1 MARPLRY
8 DHPGARH
15 HVMNRGARRSPIFGK
30 DEDCIAFLAVIADLP
45 ERFDVKVHAYALMP
59 NHYHLMLESH
69 RGNLSRAMQHVAS
82 EYTRLINA
90 RERWD
95 GPMFRG
101 RFTSRL
107 VETDDY
113 WTYLLFYLHQN
124 ATRAHLAP
132 DADASRWSSHA
143 AYATLEATPEWLTT
157 TELLDAVG
165 GVEAYR
171 AALAEYRSGR
181 RQPPPAWDG
190 TALWRAPHAASVPA
204 IQPNPVDLEAGLDE
218 VVAVCGIPRA
228 DIVRPKRGPGGN
240 VARRVAAWWLV
251 VGCGATNVE
260 AARAVG
266 ASSVLVCRWVREAA
280 SDADPVAAAWMRALQ
295 AIRKA

>member
-15 HVMNRGARRSPIFGK
+15 HVMNRGARRNPIFAK
-30 DEDCIAFLAVIADLP
+30 DDDCVAFLAAVSDLP
-45 ERFDVKVHAYALMP
+45 ERFGVEVHAYALMP
-59 NHYHLMLESH
+59 NHYHLMVESH

-82 EYTRLINA
+82 EYTRTVNA

-107 VETDDY
+107 VETDEY
-113 WTYLLFYLHQN
+113 WTYLLFYLHLN

-132 DADASRWSSHA
+132 DADSSRWSSHA
-143 AYATLEATPEWLTT
+143 AYARLESTPEWLTT
-157 TELLDAVG
+157 NSLLDELG
-165 GVEAYR
+165 GVEEYR
-171 AALAEYRSGR
+171 AAIEEYRSGR
-181 RQPPPAWDG
+181 RQPPPSWDG
-190 TALWRAPHAASVPA
+190 KALWRAPHATSVPA
-204 IQPNPVDLEAGLDE
+204 LQPATVDIAGGLDA
-218 VVAVCGIPRA
+218 VAAISGIPVA
-228 DIVRPKRGPGGN
+228 EIVRPKRGPGGN

-260 AARAVG
+260 AAGAVG
-266 ASSVLVCRWVREAA
+266 ASSVLVCRWVRDAGSE
-280 SDADPVAAAWMRALQ
+280 ADPMAVAWMRALQ
-295 AIRKA
+295 ATRLA

>member
-8 DHPGARH
+8 DHPGSRH
-15 HVMNRGARRSPIFGK
+15 HVMNRGARRSPIFAK
-30 DEDCIAFLAVIADLP
+30 DDDCVAFLSVIADLP
-45 ERFDVKVHAYALMP
+45 KRFDVEVHAYALMP

-69 RGNLSRAMQHVAS
+69 RGNLSRAMQHVAAG
-82 EYTRLINA
+82 YTRLINV

-113 WTYLLFYLHQN
+113 WNYLLFYLHLN

-143 AYATLEATPEWLTT
+143 AYAGLESTPEWLTT
-157 TELLDAVG
+157 AALLDAVG

-171 AALAEYRSGR
+171 TELSELRSGR
-181 RQPPPAWDG
+181 RQPPPSWDA
-190 TALWRAPHAASVPA
+190 TSLWRAPIAASVPA
-204 IQPNPVDLEAGLDE
+204 VQAASFDVDAGLDE
-218 VVAVCGIPRA
+218 VVAVTGIPRSE
-228 DIVRPKRGPGGN
+228 IVQSKRGPRGN
-240 VARRVAAWWLV
+240 VARRIAAWWLV

-260 AARAVG
+260 AGRAVG
-266 ASSVLVCRWVREAA
+266 ASAVLVCRWVAA
-280 SDADPVAAAWMRALQ
+280 TGGETEPGAVAWMRALQ
-295 AIRKA
+295 ARRAG